1 MHNSGEKDSRE
12 LLMIEELVYVFS
24 QKVISIN
31 STNQTIKQQIAKSN
45 HLMEHGEHSN
55 KQIHGRMG
63 RQGNERI
70 NKKYGTPVKK
80 TTLNIT
86 LDVISYTS

>member
-1 MHNSGEKDSRE
+1 
-12 LLMIEELVYVFS
+12 
-24 QKVISIN
+24 
-31 STNQTIKQQIAKSN
+31 
-45 HLMEHGEHSN
+45 MEHGEHSN